1 MTFEKVAYIRVGS
14 YTKKLSDFPILEAQ
28 LWSKMRDLKF
38 EEQYAKSDLDLI
50 EALNLLNHTSYFDL
64 AGIPQPADAAG
75 IAHYLLQEAILA
87 KQDDGLYSITNLGA
101 ILFAKQLSLFQGFFG
116 KAFVLPDTTTTVV
129 LRC

>member
-1 MTFEKVAYIRVGS
+1 
-14 YTKKLSDFPILEAQ
+14 
-28 LWSKMRDLKF
+28 MRDLKF